1 MIGEEFE
8 VFPFADELLFAIGG
22 LGGLFKIPF
31 GISLDG
37 VPPLFVLLVS
47 VDDVFKLFDVDKGDV
62 VVVMELFAL
71 FPLLLLLL
79 KVDKLCFTAIAG
91 ELFELL
97 KLFAFD
103 SILK

>member
-8 VFPFADELLFAIGG
+8 AFPFADELLFVIGG

-31 GISLDG
+31 GISFDG
-37 VPPLFVLLVS
+37 VPPLLVLDS
-47 VDDVFKLFDVDKGDV
+47 VEDVFKLFEVDDDV
-62 VVVMELFAL
+62 VVMVSFAL
-71 FPLLLLLL
+71 LPLLLLLL
-79 KVDKLCFTAIAG
+79 KVDKLRFVDIAG

>member
-8 VFPFADELLFAIGG
+8 VFPLADELLFVIGG

-31 GISLDG
+31 GISFDG
-37 VPPLFVLLVS
+37 VPPLLVLDS
-47 VDDVFKLFDVDKGDV
+47 VEDVFKLFEVDDVE
-62 VVVMELFAL
+62 VMVSFAL
-71 FPLLLLLL
+71 LPLLLLLL
-79 KVDKLCFTAIAG
+79 KVDKLCFVDIAG